1 MHNYYSHKF
10 EEKIIFDSVNFL
22 MTSSEFLPSLS
33 KLMITCKESK
43 TKLSGIPNVTQAY
56 REACNAKNNFE
67 KLTWSHPIVF
77 YIGSE
82 TGWDFLWTQPEKES
96 YKEFVSNYNVFV
108 EDFIN
113 GKVFNNPN
121 FPELPKDIKIK
132 PNKTAQLTQIQKL
145 KNKLIN

>member
-1 MHNYYSHKF
+1 MLGYDY
-10 EEKIIFDSVNFL
+10 
-22 MTSSEFLPSLS
+22 LS
-33 KLMITCKESK
+33 
-43 TKLSGIPNVTQAY
+43 IPLD
-56 REACNAKNNFE
+56 NN
-67 KLTWSHPIVF
+67 LLYTWA
-77 YIGSE
+77 
-82 TGWDFLWTQPEKES
+82 KES
-96 YKEFVSNYNVFV
+96 YKEFVSNYNAFV

>member
-1 MHNYYSHKF
+1 M
-10 EEKIIFDSVNFL
+10 
-22 MTSSEFLPSLS
+22 
-33 KLMITCKESK
+33 
-43 TKLSGIPNVTQAY
+43 
-56 REACNAKNNFE
+56 
-67 KLTWSHPIVF
+67 
-77 YIGSE
+77 
-82 TGWDFLWTQPEKES
+82 
-96 YKEFVSNYNVFV
+96 SNYNVFI